1 MKNIFSL
8 LLATFYVMGCS
19 SISQPVASRA
29 LVEYTFVSEQDNVP
43 STAWQELSSARFG
56 KKIAIDQKYAEL
68 GQQYFSAN
76 GRTCRTLL
84 WIDANIDALPR
95 VTCKSTQD
103 DSWQYV
109 KPVMSEYIETRS
121 VAEAAQ

>member
-1 MKNIFSL
+1 MRNIFSL

-29 LVEYTFVSEQDNVP
+29 LVEYTFATEQDNVP
-43 STAWQELSSARFG
+43 STVWQELSNARFG
-56 KKIAIDQKYAEL
+56 KKVAIDQKYAEL
-68 GQQYFSAN
+68 GQTYFSAN

-84 WIDANIDALPR
+84 WIDANVDALPR
-95 VTCKSTQD
+95 VTCKSIQD

-109 KPVMSEYIETRS
+109 KPVMSEYIETGS
-121 VAEAAQ
+121 TVEAAQ

>member
-1 MKNIFSL
+1 MRNIFSL
-8 LLATFYVMGCS
+8 LLATYYLVGCS
-19 SISQPVASRA
+19 SVSQPVASRA
-29 LVEYTFVSEQDNVP
+29 LVEHTFATEQNNVP
-43 STAWQELSSARFG
+43 SAVWQDLSTARMG
-56 KKIAIDQKYAEL
+56 KKIAIDQKYVEL
-68 GQQYFSAN
+68 GQAYFSAN

-109 KPVMSEYIETRS
+109 KPVMSEYVEDRS
-121 VAEAAQ
+121 TAEAAQ